1 MSATKFTKNCASIL
15 YWKLFESRRI
25 NTQPHS
31 ESFRMRFI
39 FAASKAACTFYLP
52 HQIMNTLGR
61 QRIQS
66 PRALWRLRT
75 YLKRGGI
82 IAYPTESCYGLGG
95 LPTHTGAI
103 RRIIRLKKRPQ
114 NKGLIVIGN
123 ELQQLQPLLCR
134 LPDDTQQQLQNI
146 WPAPKT
152 FVLPCHPKV
161 HPMLRGARRQQLA
174 ARVPNHLV
182 ARQICRETKSAL
194 ISTSCNRAK
203 QMPCRNSKEARK
215 RFGKQV
221 WIMGGQVGKRKNPS
235 EIIDWSTKIQLR

>member
-1 MSATKFTKNCASIL
+1 MSATKFTKNCVSIS
-15 YWKLFESRRI
+15 YWKLFKSRRT

-39 FAASKAACTFYLP
+39 FAASKAACTFIYP
-52 HQIMNTLGR
+52 SNYEQTWPSKNPIAP
-61 QRIQS
+61 RIVEIAHISQTRRHYCLS
-66 PRALWRLRT
+66 NRILLRT
-75 YLKRGGI
+75 WWP
-82 IAYPTESCYGLGG
+82 AYTY
-95 LPTHTGAI
+95 
-103 RRIIRLKKRPQ
+103 RLKKRPQ

-152 FVLPCHPKV
+152 FVLPCRPKV

-174 ARVPNHLV
+174 IRVPNHLI
-182 ARQICRETKSAL
+182 ARQICRETKNAL

-203 QMPCRNSKEARK
+203 QKPCRNSKEARK
-215 RFGKQV
+215 RFGKQI
-221 WIMGGQVGKRKNPS
+221 WILGGQVGKRKNPS

>member
-1 MSATKFTKNCASIL
+1 MQCQKQPAR
-15 YWKLFESRRI
+15 LF
-25 NTQPHS
+25 N
-31 ESFRMRFI
+31 
-39 FAASKAACTFYLP
+39 
-52 HQIMNTLGR
+52 HQIMNKFGR
-61 QRIQS
+61 KRIQS
-66 PRALWRLRT
+66 PRALWRLRA

-95 LPTHTGAI
+95 LPTHAGAI

-152 FVLPCHPKV
+152 FVLSCRTKV
-161 HPMLRGARRQQLA
+161 HPMLRGARRRQLA
-174 ARVPNHLV
+174 TRVPDHLL
-182 ARQICRETKSAL
+182 ARQICREAKSAL

-203 QMPCRNSKEARK
+203 QKPCRNSKEARK
-215 RFGKQV
+215 RFGRQV
-221 WIMGGQVGKRKNPS
+221 WILGGQVGKRKNPS
-235 EIIDWSTKIQLR
+235 KIIDWSTKTQLR

>member
-1 MSATKFTKNCASIL
+1 
-15 YWKLFESRRI
+15 
-25 NTQPHS
+25 
-31 ESFRMRFI
+31 
-39 FAASKAACTFYLP
+39 
-52 HQIMNTLGR
+52 MNTLGR

-75 YLKRGGI
+75 YLKSGGI

-95 LPTHTGAI
+95 LPTHAGAI

-152 FVLPCHPKV
+152 FVLPCRPKV

-174 ARVPNHLV
+174 IRVPNHLI
-182 ARQICRETKSAL
+182 ARQICRETKNAL

-203 QMPCRNSKEARK
+203 QKPCRNSKEARK
-215 RFGKQV
+215 RFGKQI
-221 WIMGGQVGKRKNPS
+221 WILGGQVGKRKNPS
-235 EIIDWSTKIQLR
+235 EIIDWSTKIQLRWLKYIFLCRNREEISNKISLQYRRLRLFD

>member
-1 MSATKFTKNCASIL
+1 MSATRFTKNCASIS
-15 YWKLFESRRI
+15 YWKLFESRCI

-39 FAASKAACTFYLP
+39 FAALKATCTFYLP

-152 FVLPCHPKV
+152 FVLPCRPKV
-161 HPMLRGARRQQLA
+161 HPMLRGVRRRQLA
-174 ARVPNHLV
+174 TRVPNHLV
-182 ARQICRETKSAL
+182 AQQICREAKSAL

-203 QMPCRNSKEARK
+203 QKPCRNSKEARK
-215 RFGKQV
+215 WFGKQV
-221 WIMGGQVGKRKNPS
+221 WILGGQVGKRKNPS
-235 EIIDWSTKIQLR
+235 EIIDWSTKTQLR

>member
-1 MSATKFTKNCASIL
+1 
-15 YWKLFESRRI
+15 
-25 NTQPHS
+25 
-31 ESFRMRFI
+31 
-39 FAASKAACTFYLP
+39 
-52 HQIMNTLGR
+52 MNTLGR

-66 PRALWRLRT
+66 PRALWRLCT

-103 RRIIRLKKRPQ
+103 RRIIRPKKRPQ

-123 ELQQLQPLLCR
+123 ELQQLQSLLCR

-152 FVLPCHPKV
+152 FVLPCLPKV

-174 ARVPNHLV
+174 TRVPDHLV
-182 ARQICRETKSAL
+182 ARQICREAKSAL

-221 WIMGGQVGKRKNPS
+221 WILGGQVGKRKNPS
-235 EIIDWSTKIQLR
+235 EIIDWSTKIQLRWLKYIFLCRNSEETSNKISLQDR

>member
-1 MSATKFTKNCASIL
+1 MNHGASIHNRIL
-15 YWKLFESRRI
+15 NRLECGLFLQR
-25 NTQPHS
+25 Q
-31 ESFRMRFI
+31 
-39 FAASKAACTFYLP
+39 KAACTFYLS

-66 PRALWRLRT
+66 PRALWRLRA

-95 LPTHTGAI
+95 LPTHASAI
-103 RRIIRLKKRPQ
+103 RQIIRLKKRPQ

-152 FVLPCHPKV
+152 FVLPCHSKV

-174 ARVPNHLV
+174 TRVPDHLV
-182 ARQICRETKSAL
+182 ARQICREAKSAL

-203 QMPCRNSKEARK
+203 QKPCRNSKEARK

-221 WIMGGQVGKRKNPS
+221 WILGGQVGKRKNPS
-235 EIIDWSTKIQLR
+235 EIIDWSTKTQLR

>member
-1 MSATKFTKNCASIL
+1 
-15 YWKLFESRRI
+15 
-25 NTQPHS
+25 
-31 ESFRMRFI
+31 MRFI
-39 FAASKAACTFYLP
+39 FAASKAACTFYLS

-123 ELQQLQPLLCR
+123 TLQQLQPLLCR

-161 HPMLRGARRQQLA
+161 HPMLRGIRRQQIA
-174 ARVPNHLV
+174 MRVPNHLV
-182 ARQICRETKSAL
+182 ARQICREAKSAL

-215 RFGKQV
+215 RFGKQI
-221 WIMGGQVGKRKNPS
+221 WILGGQLGKRKKPS

>member
-1 MSATKFTKNCASIL
+1 MNHGASIHNRIL
-15 YWKLFESRRI
+15 NRLECGLFLQRQK
-25 NTQPHS
+25 QPA
-31 ESFRMRFI
+31 RLFI
-39 FAASKAACTFYLP
+39 
-52 HQIMNTLGR
+52 HQIMNKLGR

-66 PRALWRLRT
+66 PRALWRLRI

-152 FVLPCHPKV
+152 FVLSCRTKV
-161 HPMLRGARRQQLA
+161 HPMLRGARRRQLA
-174 ARVPNHLV
+174 TRVSDHLL
-182 ARQICRETKSAL
+182 ARQICREAKSAL

-203 QMPCRNSKEARK
+203 QKPCRNSKEARK

-221 WIMGGQVGKRKNPS
+221 WILGGQVGKRKNPS

>member
-1 MSATKFTKNCASIL
+1 MNHGASIHNRIL
-15 YWKLFESRRI
+15 NRLECGLFLQRQK
-25 NTQPHS
+25 QPAL
-31 ESFRMRFI
+31 SF
-39 FAASKAACTFYLP
+39 T

-152 FVLPCHPKV
+152 FVLPCRPKV

-203 QMPCRNSKEARK
+203 QKPCRNSKEARK

-221 WIMGGQVGKRKNPS
+221 WILGGQVGKRKNPS
-235 EIIDWSTKIQLR
+235 EIIDWGTKTQLR

>member
-1 MSATKFTKNCASIL
+1 
-15 YWKLFESRRI
+15 
-25 NTQPHS
+25 
-31 ESFRMRFI
+31 
-39 FAASKAACTFYLP
+39 
-52 HQIMNTLGR
+52 MNTLGR

-66 PRALWRLRT
+66 PRALWRLRA

-95 LPTHTGAI
+95 LPTHAGAI

-134 LPDDTQQQLQNI
+134 LPDDTQQQHQNI

-174 ARVPNHLV
+174 TRVPDHLA
-182 ARQICRETKSAL
+182 ARQICRETKSSL

-203 QMPCRNSKEARK
+203 QKPCRNSKEARK
-215 RFGKQV
+215 RFGRQV
-221 WIMGGQVGKRKNPS
+221 WILGGQVGKRKNPS
-235 EIIDWSTKIQLR
+235 EIIDWSTKTLLRWLKYVFLCRNGEENIEKNFLMV

>member
-1 MSATKFTKNCASIL
+1 MNHGASIHNRIL
-15 YWKLFESRRI
+15 NRLECGLFLQRQK
-25 NTQPHS
+25 QPAL
-31 ESFRMRFI
+31 SF
-39 FAASKAACTFYLP
+39 T

-66 PRALWRLRT
+66 PRALWRLRA

-95 LPTHTGAI
+95 LPTHASAI
-103 RRIIRLKKRPQ
+103 RQIIRLKKRPQ

-152 FVLPCHPKV
+152 FVLPCRSKV

-174 ARVPNHLV
+174 TRVPDHLV
-182 ARQICRETKSAL
+182 AQQICREAKSAL

-203 QMPCRNSKEARK
+203 QKPCRNSKEARK

-221 WIMGGQVGKRKNPS
+221 WILGGQVGKRKNPS
-235 EIIDWSTKIQLR
+235 EIIDWSTKTQLR

>member
-1 MSATKFTKNCASIL
+1 MSATKFTKNCVSIS
-15 YWKLFESRRI
+15 YWKLFKSRRT

-39 FAASKAACTFYLP
+39 FAVYKQPARLFN

-66 PRALWRLRT
+66 PRALWRLRA

-95 LPTHTGAI
+95 LPTHAGAI
-103 RRIIRLKKRPQ
+103 RQIIRLKKRPQ

-161 HPMLRGARRQQLA
+161 HPMLKGARRQQLA
-174 ARVPNHLV
+174 TRVPNHLV
-182 ARQICRETKSAL
+182 ARQICREAKSAL

-203 QMPCRNSKEARK
+203 QKPCRNSKEARK

-221 WIMGGQVGKRKNPS
+221 WILGGQVGKRKNPS
-235 EIIDWSTKIQLR
+235 EIIDWSTKTQLR